1 MKHPF
6 TVAVQVEGEWHEI
19 AQCRARLWAG
29 DIARALVQSGSYA
42 TAQILENG
50 VVVRTFGEQS

>member
-6 TVAVQVEGEWHEI
+6 TVAVQVGGEWHEI

-29 DIARALVQSGSYA
+29 DIALALVQSGSYA
-42 TAQILENG
+42 TAQVWEDG
-50 VVVRTFGEQS
+50 AVVATYGEQS